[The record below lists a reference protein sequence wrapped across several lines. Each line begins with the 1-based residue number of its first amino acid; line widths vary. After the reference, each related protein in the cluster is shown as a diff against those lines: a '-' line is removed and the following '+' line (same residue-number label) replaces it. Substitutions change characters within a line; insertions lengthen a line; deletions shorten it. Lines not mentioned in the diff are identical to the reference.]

1 MGITYFDFC
10 VMASSAPLKGIE
22 LIDCAKAN
30 AAQGP
35 DVAAELC
42 GYGKDLAQFQQELQL
57 ACQQIGI
64 EISELRDLITE
75 QQVVRQ
81 SGGIEIAPD
90 TSSEL

>member
-1 MGITYFDFC
+1 M
-10 VMASSAPLKGIE
+10 SSQTPLTGLE

-35 DVAAELC
+35 IVAAGLC
-42 GYGKDLAQFQQELQL
+42 GYAGDVGEFAEALRQACREIGVEIADL
-57 ACQQIGI
+57 G
-64 EISELRDLITE
+64 DLITE

-90 TSSEL
+90 TPSEL

>member
-1 MGITYFDFC
+1 
-10 VMASSAPLKGIE
+10 MASSAPLKGIE

-35 DVAAELC
+35 TVAAELC
-42 GYGKDLAQFQQELQL
+42 GYGQDIATFQQELRQ

-64 EISELRDLITE
+64 EVSELSDLITE

-81 SGGIEIAPD
+81 VGGIEIAPE
-90 TSSEL
+90 TQSEL